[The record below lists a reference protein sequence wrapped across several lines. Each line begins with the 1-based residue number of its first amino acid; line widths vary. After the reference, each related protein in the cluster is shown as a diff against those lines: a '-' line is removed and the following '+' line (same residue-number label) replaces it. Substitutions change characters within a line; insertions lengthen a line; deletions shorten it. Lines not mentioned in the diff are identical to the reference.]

1 MIIWE
6 YRFEDKTKLE
16 LIRPLTGIE
25 LVKMWEKHGYMV
37 IDFRKVNLYAK
48 KRL

>member
-16 LIRPLTGIE
+16 LLHPLTNAE
-25 LVKMWEKHGYMV
+25 LVKMWDLHGYV
-37 IDFRKVNLYAK
+37 VVGFREVKN
-48 KRL
+48 RCTR